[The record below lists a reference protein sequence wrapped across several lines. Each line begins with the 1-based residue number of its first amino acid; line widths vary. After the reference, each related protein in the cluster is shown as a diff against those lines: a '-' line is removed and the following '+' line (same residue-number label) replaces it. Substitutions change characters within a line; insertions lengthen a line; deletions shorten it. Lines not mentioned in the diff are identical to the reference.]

1 MRMTDGFIKGDLF
14 ICRWSGCVGIR
25 SLRGQATSRLPCI
38 SSDLES
44 KDVLRL
50 HMVLALPRRRRQGSS
65 LSNPVRITQA
75 YID

>member
-1 MRMTDGFIKGDLF
+1 MRTTDGFTRGDLF
-14 ICRWSGCVGIR
+14 VCRWSGCVSIR
-25 SLRGQATSRLPCI
+25 SLRGQATSRLPCT
-38 SSDLES
+38 SSNHES

-50 HMVLALPRRRRQGSS
+50 RMVLALPQRRRQVSS